1 MGHDI
6 GLAKKSFFNDIVFE
20 SLTWESSALPSSS
33 KAHPFVWS
41 QIEKFYHI
49 QAGIS
54 VRGSTGYN
62 DTVSAIDT
70 SFDTGMLK
78 TGIKK
83 NKEEKNIKREL
94 KNFSE
99 MSESEFN
106 KERMQKLK

>member
-1 MGHDI
+1 M
-6 GLAKKSFFNDIVFE
+6 FE
-20 SLTWESSALPSSS
+20 SLTWEPSALPSSS

-49 QAGIS
+49 QVGIR

-83 NKEEKNIKREL
+83 NKEKKMIKND
-94 KNFSE
+94 
-99 MSESEFN
+99 
-106 KERMQKLK
+106 